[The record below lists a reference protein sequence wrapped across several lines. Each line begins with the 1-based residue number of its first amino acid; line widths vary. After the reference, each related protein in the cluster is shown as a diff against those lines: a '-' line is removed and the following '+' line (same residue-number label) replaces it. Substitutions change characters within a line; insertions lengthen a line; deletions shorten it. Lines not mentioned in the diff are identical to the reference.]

1 MAVYLDFDNIVIS
14 RYDQVHGRNSFQKDK
29 ARGLDDDKLTTAT
42 VDLGAIIDFASS
54 FGTLVLTRAYADWS
68 ADLNANYQGQLV
80 GRAVDLVQLFP
91 AAAYGKNGA
100 DIRLAVDAVEDMFR
114 LPDLT
119 HVVIVGGD
127 SDYIAL
133 AQRCKRLGRYVVG
146 IGVAG
151 ASSRS
156 LASACDEFVT
166 YDALPG
172 IPTVAPAPAKKATKR
187 TKSKEPDDEPEP
199 ADTQAAATGLLERA
213 LRIGHEKDDADWLH
227 NSAVKAQMKRMD
239 PSFSEKSLGF
249 RSFSDFLRSRSDV
262 ADLDESSTT
271 RMVRLHQRGSKPRS
285 DPDVRASG
293 EVPDRV
299 STYAEA
305 MTERLYFRQLLSG
318 RDFAQSDMIAQQM
331 RNFSYLIGDRETGDT
346 VVVDPAYAAN
356 DLVDILESDGMK
368 LSGVLV
374 THHHPDHVGGSM
386 MGFELKGL
394 AELLERQSVPV
405 HVNSLEAE
413 WVSRVTGIARSDL
426 TAHEHGDKVNVGD
439 VEIELLHTPGHTPG
453 SQCFLLDGRL
463 VAGDTLFLE
472 GCGRTDFPGGDVD
485 DMFRSLQQLAA
496 AVRRP
501 DGVSR
506 ATGTR
511 WSPARRCRTCGAPTT
526 CTGRAIWISGE
537 C

>member
-1 MAVYLDFDNIVIS
+1 MPETVSAAETPRVAVYLDFDNIVIS

-29 ARGLDDDKLTTAT
+29 ARGLDDEKLTTAT

-68 ADLNANYQGQLV
+68 ADLNAKYQGQLV

-172 IPTVAPAPAKKATKR
+172 IPTVAPAPAKKATTR
-187 TKSKEPDDEPEP
+187 TKATAPDDEPEP
-199 ADTQAAATGLLERA
+199 ADAQAAATGLLERA

-271 RMVRLHQRGSKPRS
+271 RKVRLHKS
-285 DPDVRASG
+285 D
-293 EVPDRV
+293 E
-299 STYAEA
+299 
-305 MTERLYFRQLLSG
+305 
-318 RDFAQSDMIAQQM
+318 
-331 RNFSYLIGDRETGDT
+331 GD
-346 VVVDPAYAAN
+346 
-356 DLVDILESDGMK
+356 
-368 LSGVLV
+368 
-374 THHHPDHVGGSM
+374 
-386 MGFELKGL
+386 
-394 AELLERQSVPV
+394 
-405 HVNSLEAE
+405 
-413 WVSRVTGIARSDL
+413 
-426 TAHEHGDKVNVGD
+426 
-439 VEIELLHTPGHTPG
+439 
-453 SQCFLLDGRL
+453 
-463 VAGDTLFLE
+463 
-472 GCGRTDFPGGDVD
+472 
-485 DMFRSLQQLAA
+485 
-496 AVRRP
+496 
-501 DGVSR
+501 
-506 ATGTR
+506 
-511 WSPARRCRTCGAPTT
+511 
-526 CTGRAIWISGE
+526 
-537 C
+537 